1 MQCVFLRMLTKIVF
15 GSFLFKGK
23 NSDIVLADNQ
33 VSVFG
38 GIQYVSSILIFIFHG
53 VECTFHGLEYTF
65 HGVEYTFQPVERKI
79 RATERRKPFGFGNK
93 SIQLIVFVLTHWH
106 IPA

>member
-1 MQCVFLRMLTKIVF
+1 M
-15 GSFLFKGK
+15 
-23 NSDIVLADNQ
+23 LADNQ

-65 HGVEYTFQPVERKI
+65 HGVEYTFQPMEHKTNPSVKI
-79 RATERRKPFGFGNK
+79 
-93 SIQLIVFVLTHWH
+93 IQSQGESKCLGEKMEKWMRSAIGVTSLVWD
-106 IPA
+106 AEVVQ

>member
-1 MQCVFLRMLTKIVF
+1 MCLQIIK
-15 GSFLFKGK
+15 FLF
-23 NSDIVLADNQ
+23 SA
-33 VSVFG
+33 

-79 RATERRKPFGFGNK
+79 RAIERRKPVA
-93 SIQLIVFVLTHWH
+93 L
-106 IPA
+106 